1 MRCMRPKLYGRR
13 HPCHPGSR
21 LRIIYHPDL
30 DQGQGG
36 RQLQQFRMLIDSFLD
51 ARCWMLDTGQ
61 RSARRPT
68 LLYLLRVAGSSNVEF
83 GHLSSVFGHLS
94 SVLCLPSSVL
104 CFLSSA
110 IRHLSSVFCP
120 LPSVICP
127 QSSDNLSQAAL
138 ALAVFLSPPDSTFP
152 VEDGGAPRKRAI
164 RSSRGGW
171 VENKLIKLRPDNG
184 LTINM

>member
-1 MRCMRPKLYGRR
+1 MRPKLYGRR

-110 IRHLSSVFCP
+110 IRHLSSVIRQPVPGRFSIGR
-120 LPSVICP
+120 LFVPSGLNFSRRRRWCTA
-127 QSSDNLSQAAL
+127 QTRNSFFQGWMGRKQAHQTA
-138 ALAVFLSPPDSTFP
+138 
-152 VEDGGAPRKRAI
+152 
-164 RSSRGGW
+164 SR
-171 VENKLIKLRPDNG
+171 
-184 LTINM
+184 

>member
-1 MRCMRPKLYGRR
+1 MRPKLYGRR

-36 RQLQQFRMLIDSFLD
+36 RQLQQFRMLLG
-51 ARCWMLDTGQ
+51 AMRVTRCE
-61 RSARRPT
+61 
-68 LLYLLRVAGSSNVEF
+68 LRVAGYGLCVARCGFCSAIQNPQSKIKLLC
-83 GHLSSVFGHLS
+83 HLSSV
-94 SVLCLPSSVL
+94 
-104 CFLSSA
+104 
-110 IRHLSSVFCP
+110 IR
-120 LPSVICP
+120 P

-138 ALAVFLSPPDSTFP
+138 ALAVFLSLPDSTFP

>member
-1 MRCMRPKLYGRR
+1 MRPKLYGRR

-36 RQLQQFRMLIDSFLD
+36 RQLQQFRMLLGAMRD
-51 ARCWMLDTGQ
+51 
-61 RSARRPT
+61 
-68 LLYLLRVAGSSNVEF
+68 AGSSNVEF
-83 GHLSSVFGHLS
+83 GHLSSVFRPLS
-94 SVLCLPSSVL
+94 SV
-104 CFLSSA
+104 
-110 IRHLSSVFCP
+110 IR
-120 LPSVICP
+120 P

-138 ALAVFLSPPDSTFP
+138 ALAVFLSLPDSTFP